1 MQNKWK
7 DAVGALDA
15 ERNVRIFGARQAITS
30 LRIEAVSGCSVYDAE
45 SSKTTGSQTC

>member
-1 MQNKWK
+1 MPSFM
-7 DAVGALDA
+7 DA
-15 ERNVRIFGARQAITS
+15 ERNVRIFWARQAITS

>member
-1 MQNKWK
+1 MPSFM
-7 DAVGALDA
+7 DA
-15 ERNVRIFGARQAITS
+15 ERNVRRQAITS